1 MLSEQQKILEE
12 FRKAL
17 VKHAHENVVNLD
29 DGINR
34 KFDFQVYRFED
45 VFHGTHRSNPP
56 NRWSYYRIAFIKKG
70 SGMLMTGMHTF
81 HATKNTLLVV
91 PPRVITSS
99 KDWSLDMEG
108 YIVLFN
114 LDFFL
119 QSNFPYQHIENRRIV
134 SGGIH
139 PFVTIPEDSVE
150 KVSGIFETILRESEE
165 DQAEKTV
172 LIALKIIELLIES
185 DRLFDAQFQFE
196 NNVPVTD
203 IIKNFTNLVEANF
216 IKERTVTFYA
226 EKLNVHPNYLNALI
240 KKHTGKTA
248 KESIQNRLLLEIKYL
263 LHSTNLSIKAISNE
277 LGFNDPNYFSSFF
290 KRFENVSPKEYRS
303 TII

>member
-1 MLSEQQKILEE
+1 
-12 FRKAL
+12 
-17 VKHAHENVVNLD
+17 
-29 DGINR
+29 
-34 KFDFQVYRFED
+34 
-45 VFHGTHRSNPP
+45 
-56 NRWSYYRIAFIKKG
+56 
-70 SGMLMTGMHTF
+70 MLMTGMHTF

-119 QSNFPYQHIENRRIV
+119 QSNFPYQHIENKKIV
-134 SGGIH
+134 SGVFH
-139 PFVTIPEDSVE
+139 PFVTIPENAVG
-150 KVSGIFETILRESEE
+150 KISGIFETILRESEE
-165 DQAEKTV
+165 DHADKTV

-216 IKERTVTFYA
+216 IQERTVTFYA

-290 KRFENVSPKEYRS
+290 KRFEKLSPKEYRS